1 MSNPKTVL
9 HNKFEGIKK
18 GNWRLKLKG
27 YLCFTAYTKIISK
40 PIINLNVKGK
50 RIKFLG
56 EYKYK
61 GEYLHDPKREGFL
74 RS

>member
-1 MSNPKTVL
+1 MSDPKTVFL

-18 GNWRLKLKG
+18 GNLSLKLKG
-27 YLCFTAYTKIISK
+27 YLCFTAYTKTISR

-50 RIKFLG
+50 IIKFLG
-56 EYKYK
+56 DHK
-61 GEYLHDPKREGFL
+61 GDYLRDLKREGFL